1 MVHKTLYKAARAIKN
16 ENVKIQILKEKKN
29 TWNILD
35 GFCHNWSQFL
45 GDEAA
50 L

>member
-16 ENVKIQILKEKKN
+16 ENVKIQIHKEKKN
-29 TWNILD
+29 TWNILG
-35 GFCHNWSQFL
+35 GFLSQLVTIL

>member
-1 MVHKTLYKAARAIKN
+1 MVHKTLYKAARAIKM
-16 ENVKIQILKEKKN
+16 KMSKFKFTKKRKN
-29 TWNILD
+29 TWNILG
-35 GFCHNWSQFL
+35 GFLSQLVTIL